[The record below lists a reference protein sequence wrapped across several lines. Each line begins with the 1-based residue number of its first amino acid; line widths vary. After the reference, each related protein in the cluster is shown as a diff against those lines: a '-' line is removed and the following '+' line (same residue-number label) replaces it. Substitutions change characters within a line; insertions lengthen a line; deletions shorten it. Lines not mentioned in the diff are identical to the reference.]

1 METNLIITDDFYQ
14 NPDEVREYALS
25 QEFSVRG
32 NYPGQRTSPVFYD
45 GLKNSIQYIIQQ
57 AGGKITQFEEFDY
70 NTAFQYTTI
79 EDKSWIHADQ
89 TTKWAGVC
97 YLTPAAPITAG
108 TALYKHKETGL
119 YKAATNPDGSYNK
132 ELMDKIYEKDCNDV
146 SKWEM
151 VDIVGNKY
159 NRLVLY
165 RGDLFHSSLD
175 YFGTSKYNGRLFQT
189 FFFNT
194 EF

>member
-1 METNLIITDDFYQ
+1 MEINLIITDDFYQ

-97 YLTPAAPITAG
+97 YLTPDAPITAG

-175 YFGTSKYNGRLFQT
+175 YFGTNKYDGRLFQT

>member
-1 METNLIITDDFYQ
+1 MEINLIITDNFYQ

-32 NYPGQRTSPVFYD
+32 NYPGQRTPPVFYD

-70 NTAFQYTTI
+70 NTAFQYTTVK
-79 EDKSWIHADQ
+79 DKSWIHADQ
-89 TTKWAGVC
+89 TTMWAGVC
-97 YLTPAAPITAG
+97 YLTPNAPITAG
-108 TALYKHKETGL
+108 TALYKHKSTGL
-119 YKAATNPDGSYNK
+119 YRAATNPDGSYNK
-132 ELMDKIYEKDCNDV
+132 ELMDKIYEEDCNDV

-175 YFGTSKYNGRLFQT
+175 YFGTDKYDGRLFQT

-194 EF
+194 KF